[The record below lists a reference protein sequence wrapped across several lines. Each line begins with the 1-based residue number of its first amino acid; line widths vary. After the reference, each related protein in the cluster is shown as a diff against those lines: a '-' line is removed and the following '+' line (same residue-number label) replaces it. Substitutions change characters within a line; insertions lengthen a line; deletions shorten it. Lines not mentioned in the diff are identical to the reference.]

1 MTPTHN
7 DPTISLIAAEY
18 ARASTPWYIGY
29 SGGKDSSAVL
39 TLLFLALADAPTK
52 STPITIL
59 YVDTGVEI
67 PPVRDLALS
76 FLNAYQTECT
86 SRGIPLAIAVVS
98 PPLAD
103 RYLVKVIGRGY
114 PPPTNKFRWC
124 TRRLRTNPVNRFFR
138 DSGAERGILL
148 LGVRRG
154 ESASRDRTIARYSS
168 SNHAYLRQDR
178 EKGLLVF
185 APIIDYST
193 EEVWATLLENP
204 VPSSID
210 ADALFALYEDASG
223 EVPIIHGPSF
233 PPYGRGR
240 LGCWTCTVVRKDR
253 ALASLVS
260 NGYPALQPLLQ
271 FRNWLATMR
280 DDPQYRCDTR
290 RNGAPGPGPLTL
302 RARRVAFQRL
312 MAAQEEA
319 GLQLLSPGESTLIQR
334 LWEED
339 INSPAYRER

>member
-1 MTPTHN
+1 MTPKHN
-7 DPTISLIAAEY
+7 DPTISLISAEY
-18 ARASTPWYIGY
+18 ARAKAPWYVGY

-39 TLLFLALADAPTK
+39 KLLYMAVAGLSRK
-52 STPITIL
+52 STQITIV
-59 YVDTGVEI
+59 YAETGVQM

-86 SRGIPLAIAVVS
+86 SRGIPLSFAVVS

-124 TRRLRTNPVNRFFR
+124 TRRLLTNPVNRFFR
-138 DSGAERGILL
+138 SAGAESGVLL

-154 ESASRDRTIARYSS
+154 ESATRDRTIARYSS
-168 SNHAYLRQDR
+168 PKHNYLRQDR
-178 EKGLLVF
+178 ERGLLIF

-204 VPSSID
+204 IPRSID
-210 ADALFALYEDASG
+210 AEALFALYKDASHEG
-223 EVPIIHGPSF
+223 SMIQQPSS

-240 LGCWTCTVVRKDR
+240 FGCWTCTVVRKDHTLA
-253 ALASLVS
+253 ALAS
-260 NGYPALQPLLQ
+260 NGYPALLPLLE
-271 FRNWLATMR
+271 FRDWLAVMR
-280 DDPQYRCDTR
+280 DDPQYRCETR

-302 RARRVAFQRL
+302 HARRVAL
-312 MAAQEEA
+312 EKLISAQQED
-319 GLQLLSPGESTLIQR
+319 GLQLLSPDEASLIER

-339 INSPAYRER
+339 INSPAYREG